1 MPQFQMAS
9 GHCAQSSLDEGKYF
23 AHPFVDSCLPKPGCF
38 TYLFQV
44 HKINFHRFHL
54 INWMHVGSQLNVGS
68 KSGGV
73 GSLFDKYP
81 NKTMDFTF

>member
-1 MPQFQMAS
+1 MSYMAIYPCLNFIRWPADTAPNLHWMRES
-9 GHCAQSSLDEGKYF
+9 TF

-38 TYLFQV
+38 RYLFQV

-54 INWMHVGSQLNVGS
+54 INWVQCWFTQLNVGS

-73 GSLFDKYP
+73 GSIF
-81 NKTMDFTF
+81 